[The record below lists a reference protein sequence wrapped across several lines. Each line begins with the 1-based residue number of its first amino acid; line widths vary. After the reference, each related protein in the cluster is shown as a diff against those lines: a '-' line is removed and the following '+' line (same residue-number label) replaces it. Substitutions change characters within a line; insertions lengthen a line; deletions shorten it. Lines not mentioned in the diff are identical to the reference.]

1 MSRLVTAPARR
12 ALALIV
18 GAGCVPL
25 LLAACSSSGRTPV
38 AAATSVTTLAKV
50 TTTKTPDPNCFL
62 HDRWSFAYLTLEQA
76 PPAKPAPGQTVPT
89 VVLDDAST
97 KLKAAVPEI
106 ASSVDVRTTLLK
118 KKLTGAEL
126 TPQEKTQD
134 RDAAVAIS
142 KWHDPK
148 C

>member
-76 PPAKPAPGQTVPT
+76 PPAKPSPGQTVPT
-89 VVLDDAST
+89 VVLDDASA
-97 KLKAAVPEI
+97 KFKAAVPELT
-106 ASSVDVRTTLLK
+106 ASIEARTALLK
-118 KKLTGAEL
+118 KRLGGAEL
-126 TPQEKTQD
+126 TAQEKEQD
-134 RDAAVAIS
+134 KDAAVAIS